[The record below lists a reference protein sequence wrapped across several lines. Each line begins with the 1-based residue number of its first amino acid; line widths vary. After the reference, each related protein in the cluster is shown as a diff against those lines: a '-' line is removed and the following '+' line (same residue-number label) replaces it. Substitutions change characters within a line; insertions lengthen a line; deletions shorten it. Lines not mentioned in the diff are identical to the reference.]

1 MTQKVEAV
9 DWDIKTAIINIL
21 HVPKKIE
28 KSISILRRDTEDTKE
43 VKKTPNWPSRDEKYT
58 AEH

>member
-43 VKKTPNWPSRDEKYT
+43 VKKTPN
-58 AEH
+58 